1 MKKHLKPFAAL
12 LFAICLLMGQAA
24 GIALAADCE
33 STADAAAAWLL
44 RNVPVDAADTELDNA
59 ADWTALALARG
70 GYAGYEAY
78 PAYLDGAVQANF
90 DQMYLSDYA
99 RAALA
104 ADAAGGD
111 ARSVG
116 GHDLIDA
123 IVKTDIAQEVY
134 TDGISYALLALDAK
148 QYQAPDEIR
157 QAMVGALC
165 AAQREDGG
173 FNYLLSVNAD
183 DPYSL
188 DGSVDTTGPVLAALA
203 PYQADEKVAAVIDRA
218 LAFLKAS
225 QNPETAGFGFMGSD
239 SAETISMAVI
249 GLSALG
255 INPCGPDFTKNG
267 QTMLDALLTF
277 VNADGGMRSYDGS
290 SNILTTY
297 QSLCALEAYARFAEQ
312 RAAFYD
318 FSDVRQQ
325 PPEDTTPE
333 STATTAAPAVT
344 APEGTEH
351 SETAGA
357 PESTTAPAAENPAT
371 GSSAAAVGAAVLAL
385 LAVGALAV
393 SRKRGLYA

>member
-1 MKKHLKPFAAL
+1 MKKILKSFAAFL
-12 LFAICLLMGQAA
+12 LAACLLLSTVAGVAAA
-24 GIALAADCE
+24 GYESAADG
-33 STADAAAAWLL
+33 AAAWLL
-44 RNVPVDAADTELDNA
+44 NNIPVDPADTELDHAVDWA
-59 ADWTALALARG
+59 AIALARG

-78 PAYLDGAVQANF
+78 LTYLDGAVQANF
-90 DQMYLSDYA
+90 SQMYLSDYA

-123 IVKTDIAQEVY
+123 IAKTDIAQEVY
-134 TDGISYALLALDAK
+134 TDGLAYALLALDAK
-148 QYQAPDEIR
+148 QYQAPDEVR

-203 PYQADEKVAAVIDRA
+203 PYKADEKVAAVINRA
-218 LAFLKAS
+218 ITFLKAS

-255 INPCGPDFTKNG
+255 MDPCGPDFTKNG
-267 QTMLDALLTF
+267 RTMLDALLTF
-277 VNADGGMRSYDGS
+277 VNADGGMRGYDGS

-297 QSLCALEAYARFAEQ
+297 QVLCALEAYARFAEQ
-312 RAAFYD
+312 RVMFYD
-318 FSDVRQQ
+318 FSDVQQ
-325 PPEDTTPE
+325 QEQEAPD
-333 STATTAAPAVT
+333 ATVAPAVT
-344 APEGTEH
+344 QREESSLSLAE
-351 SETAGA
+351 SEQA
-357 PESTTAPAAENPAT
+357 TAPNAQNPAT
-371 GSSAAAVGAAVLAL
+371 GSSGAAIGMAALAL
-385 LAVGALAV
+385 LAVGALAG
-393 SRKRGLYA
+393 SRKRGSHA